1 MSDVDKEAELVRLR
15 SLLKVQDGAM
25 AHRAARIR
33 QLEAR
38 EGGWASACLRWV
50 EELNREHERAM
61 QLEARLEFVA
71 QLVPQWQAL
80 PQSQTCAEELA
91 LRLNTVPDES
101 VVRMDYGAMAERVEK
116 LGAHLR
122 LLMAEREASQD
133 DGKVDGA

>member
-1 MSDVDKEAELVRLR
+1 MSDLDKEAELIRLR

-80 PQSQTCAEELA
+80 EQPQTHLACAEELA

-101 VVRMDYGAMAERVEK
+101 AVRMDYGAMAERVEK

-133 DGKVDGA
+133 DGK